1 MTHLSPECAVQI
13 FEGAVSG
20 LLENRCARKDA
31 WQTHIKGGRA
41 GLDKLLVVSTAV
53 CLAGCGRHPQI
64 CAPRIKACCECLR
77 RVAYAHR
84 SVILQGSHN

>member
-1 MTHLSPECAVQI
+1 MLI
-13 FEGAVSG
+13 FEGVVGG
-20 LLENRCARKDA
+20 LLGNKGARNDA

-53 CLAGCGRHPQI
+53 CLAGCGGHPQI
-64 CAPRIKACCECLR
+64 CAARIKACCERLR

-84 SVILQGSHN
+84 SVVLQGSHP